1 MPGVTVA
8 IPLYGDHGGRAGL
21 AAVTGA
27 WLAQDV
33 PCEVVVATAGDLGVD
48 IPGARVVRADPAIRS
63 AGTLRNIAAAE
74 ARSPVLC
81 LTDSDVLP
89 LGRDYLR
96 RALRLADG
104 GAAFSQPWMYR
115 LPGGA
120 AALAR
125 TGLEERL
132 VEPAGIR
139 VTAPAGRTCY
149 VTVAPGPALVPY
161 GGERMEQELMG
172 TGCVRVPTPMVWPP
186 PSAYDP
192 GLPSWMQRQ
201 APFHWGQLIVPAE
214 RFMEVGGYCPAYTG
228 WGCEDDDLLAKV
240 ASRVPLI
247 RAWTVEPSLTC
258 LHLEHPRHYVAGP
271 EWDANKAR
279 LRERMAAG
287 PAAMIEEDLRSG
299 ARFRIA

>member
-1 MPGVTVA
+1 MPEVTVT

-48 IPGARVVRADPAIRS
+48 LPGVRVVHADPGIRS

-89 LGRDYLR
+89 LGRDYVR

-104 GAAFSQPWMYR
+104 AAFAQPWMYR

-120 AALAR
+120 AALERA
-125 TGLEERL
+125 GLP
-132 VEPAGIR
+132 EPVDIR

-149 VTVAPGPALVPY
+149 VTAAPGPALVPY
-161 GGERMEQELMG
+161 GGERMERELMG
-172 TGCVRVPTPMVWPP
+172 AGGVRMPTPMVWPP
-186 PSAYDP
+186 PPVYDP
-192 GLPSWMQRQ
+192 DLPSWMQRQ
-201 APFHWGQLIVPAE
+201 APFHWGQLMMPAE
-214 RFMEVGGYCPAYTG
+214 RFAEVGGYCPAYTG
-228 WGCEDDDLLAKV
+228 WGCEDDDLLTKI
-240 ASRVPLI
+240 ASRVPPV
-247 RAWTVEPSLTC
+247 RAWMAEPSLTC

-279 LRERMAAG
+279 LRERLAAG
-287 PAAMIEEDLRSG
+287 PAAMIEEDLRSAE
-299 ARFRIA
+299 ARFRIP